1 MRQLVILLFSW
12 LVLGPAP
19 ISAQSIFGG
28 DGVFIRLQLVE
39 PAGATWHV
47 ALGGYIHNP
56 PWYLKAATLPE
67 GAAKDRTK
75 ALPAGVFT
83 EWFDLRAHNG
93 KALHGRLNR
102 AGGVA
107 EFPNVTAN
115 FVCQPPATRCK
126 VIIELATAADAKRV
140 VKRFEET
147 FAGTLTSFLVSPD
160 LVKDKDSLETA
171 AQMSARR
178 LDWARTATGGQRVSP
193 KEIIV
198 QTGFWGPQRAELN
211 AQEAEV
217 LWLLGFNVVGNQ
229 AAETR
234 ERFPFRQPGRTHH
247 VQFGPEAT
255 REQIEAL
262 MQKQGAA
269 QKHPMESGVPFN
281 FADEICARPG
291 IGTNAQALA
300 HFRAWLPARGIP
312 AKDLGVAR
320 LDEVLPIETPT
331 DLRARE
337 QVNGPAAR
345 RIFYYTSRFRQIA
358 GTQRVKWHTE
368 AYHRHFPGGGITSTL
383 VADHPYFS
391 GTGLG
396 MGMVPNMAWGGA
408 PLALDWFDLARERA
422 VDLAG
427 IEDWMGLQFMYGPNY
442 TWEGFQLMG
451 FQAAMFR
458 SGSRGAQPIIS
469 WITPSDETNLR
480 LKSASA
486 LAQGAKHFFYWT
498 YGPTATA
505 TENYWSDLR
514 GAYDGVAAMTRQL
527 AAAEHILAPGRL
539 RPTRLAVLYS
549 VSSDLWQP
557 FGYVQMLERRATY
570 LNLTH
575 QQFGVDFVTE
585 EDVEAGRLA
594 DYDVLYT
601 TDPCLTAKSMATIE
615 KWVEAG
621 GQLYGACA
629 AGSRNE
635 FNEEVPGLSRVF
647 GIAAKLT
654 VKTQDAEYRVRGRL
668 NALSYV
674 DRLRCEAGPGVDAV
688 EFGIVGCKVGVTAAG
703 AMVAGKFQ
711 DGAPAVLTHRFGRG
725 RTVYVAGTP
734 GVASVKDAR
743 FVPQELKEVWPEAQR
758 QLIIGLVRSAA
769 VPRMVELSHA
779 VVEAG
784 VYDAPKGTALV
795 LANFTY
801 QPIQE
806 LRVRLAVEKLPKTVR
821 SVTQGEVHF
830 KPAKLEG
837 SALRGNGQGIEFV
850 LPLGLNDIVLVE

>member
-1 MRQLVILLFSW
+1 MRSLLCILTGW
-12 LVLGPAP
+12 LLLAAGATPLP
-19 ISAQSIFGG
+19 AQSLFGG
-28 DGVFIRLQLVE
+28 DGVFVRFQLVE

-56 PWYLKAATLPE
+56 PWYLKAAALPD
-67 GAAKDRTK
+67 GAAKV
-75 ALPAGVFT
+75 LPAGAFT
-83 EWFDLRAHNG
+83 EWFDLKAHNG
-93 KALHGRLNR
+93 KLLHGRANR

-115 FVCQPPATRCK
+115 FVCQPAAERCK
-126 VIIELATAADAKRV
+126 VVIELATAPDAKRV
-140 VKRFEET
+140 VKRFEENFT
-147 FAGTLTSFLVSPD
+147 GTLTSFLVSPD
-160 LVKDKDSLETA
+160 LVKDKDSLESA
-171 AQMSARR
+171 AEMSARR
-178 LDWARTATGGQRVSP
+178 LGWARAATGGQRVAP
-193 KEIIV
+193 KELIV
-198 QTGFWGPQRAELN
+198 QTSFWSPQRAELN

-229 AAETR
+229 PADTR
-234 ERFPFRQPGRTHH
+234 ERFAFKQPGHTHH
-247 VQFGPEAT
+247 VLFGPDAT
-255 REQIEAL
+255 REQIDAL
-262 MQKQGAA
+262 MQKQGAG
-269 QKHPMESGVPFN
+269 QKQPLGAGVPFN

-291 IGTNAQALA
+291 IGTNAPARA
-300 HFRAWLPARGIP
+300 HFHAWLKERGIAP
-312 AKDLGVAR
+312 AELGVTR
-320 LDEVLPIETPT
+320 LEEVVPIETPAE
-331 DLRARE
+331 LRARE
-337 QVNGPAAR
+337 AVNGRAAR
-345 RIFYYTSRFRQIA
+345 RIFYYTSRFRQLA

-368 AYHRHFPGGGITSTL
+368 AYHRHFPGGSVTSTL

-486 LAQGAKHFFYWT
+486 LAQGGKHFFYWT

-514 GAYDGVAAMTRQL
+514 GAYDGVAAIARQL

-539 RPTRLAVLYS
+539 RSTRLAVLYS

-575 QQFGVDFVTE
+575 LQFGVDFVTE
-585 EDVEAGRLA
+585 EDIAAGRLA
-594 DYDVLYT
+594 GYDVLYA
-601 TDPCLTAKSMATIE
+601 TDPCLTTKSTAAIT
-615 KWVEAG
+615 KWVETG
-621 GQLYGACA
+621 GRLYGACA

-635 FNEEVPGLSRVF
+635 FNEEVPGLSHVF
-647 GIAAKLT
+647 GIAPKLT
-654 VKTQDAEYRVRGRL
+654 VQTQDAEYRVRGRL
-668 NALSYV
+668 NGLNHL
-674 DRLRCEAGPGVDAV
+674 DRIRCAAGPGVDAV
-688 EFGIVGCKVGVTAAG
+688 EFGTVGCKVAVTAAG
-703 AMVAGKFQ
+703 ATVTGKFQ
-711 DGAPAVLTHRFGRG
+711 DGSPAVLTHRFGRG
-725 RTVYVAGTP
+725 QTVYVAGTP

-743 FVPQELKEVWPEAQR
+743 FVPRELKEVWPEAQR
-758 QLIIGLVRSAA
+758 QLITGLARSAA
-769 VPRMVELSHA
+769 VPRVVELSHA

-784 VYDAPKGTALV
+784 VYDAPAGTALV
-795 LANFTY
+795 VANFTY

-806 LRVRLAVEKLPKTVR
+806 LRVRLSVAKLPKSVR
-821 SVTQGEVHF
+821 SVTHGPVKF
-830 KPAKLEG
+830 AAGAKSGLTTTP
-837 SALRGNGQGIEFV
+837 QTIEFT

>member
-1 MRQLVILLFSW
+1 MRLIVILLLSLLFVGS
-12 LVLGPAP
+12 AA
-19 ISAQSIFGG
+19 SRAQSIFGG
-28 DGVFIRLQLVE
+28 DGVFVRLQLVE
-39 PAGATWHV
+39 PAGAKWHV
-47 ALGGYIHNP
+47 ALGGFIHNP

-67 GAAKDRTK
+67 AAAKDRTK
-75 ALPAGVFT
+75 VLAAGEFT
-83 EWFDLRAHNG
+83 EWFDLKAHNG

-147 FAGTLTSFLVSPD
+147 FTGTLTSFLVSPD

-178 LDWARTATGGQRVSP
+178 LDWARAATGGQRVSP
-193 KEIIV
+193 KELIV

-234 ERFPFRQPGRTHH
+234 ERFPFRQPGHTHH

-269 QKHPMESGVPFN
+269 QKSPMESGVPFN

-300 HFRAWLPARGIP
+300 HFRAWLAARGIT
-312 AKDLGVAR
+312 AQELGMAR

-331 DLRARE
+331 ELRARE

-345 RIFYYTSRFRQIA
+345 RIFYFTSRFRQLA

-486 LAQGAKHFFYWT
+486 LAQGGKHFFYWT

-585 EDVEAGRLA
+585 EDIEAGRLT
-594 DYDVLYT
+594 DYDVLYA
-601 TDPCLTAKSMATIE
+601 TDPCLTAKSMAAIE

-621 GQLYGACA
+621 GQLYGSCA

-647 GIAAKLT
+647 GIAPKLT
-654 VKTQDAEYRVRGRL
+654 VTTQDAEYRVRGRL
-668 NALSYV
+668 NGLSYA
-674 DRLRCEAGPGVDAV
+674 DRIRCEGGPGVDAL
-688 EFGIVGCKVGVTAAG
+688 EFGTVGCKVGVTAAG
-703 AMVAGKFQ
+703 ATVSGKFQ
-711 DGAPAVLTHRFGRG
+711 DGAPAVLTHGFGRG
-725 RTVYVAGTP
+725 RSVYVAATP

-743 FVPQELKEVWPEAQR
+743 FVPRELKEVWPEPQR
-758 QLIIGLVRSAA
+758 QLITGLARSAG
-769 VPRMVELSHA
+769 VPRVVELSQA

-801 QPIQE
+801 QPIKE
-806 LRVRLAVEKLPKTVR
+806 LRVRLAVEKLPKSVR

-837 SALRGNGQGIEFV
+837 SATLGKGQGIEFV

>member
-1 MRQLVILLFSW
+1 MRRLASTLLLLLAFAHSTS
-12 LVLGPAP
+12 LR
-19 ISAQSIFGG
+19 AQSLFG
-28 DGVFIRLQLVE
+28 DGVFVRFQLVE

-47 ALGGYIHNP
+47 VLGGYIHHP

-67 GAAKDRTK
+67 GVAKDRTK
-75 ALPAGVFT
+75 ALAAGAFT
-83 EWFDLRAHNG
+83 EWFDLKAHNG
-93 KALHGRLNR
+93 KLLHGRANR
-102 AGGVA
+102 AGGIA
-107 EFPNVTAN
+107 EFPNVTVN
-115 FVCQPPATRCK
+115 FVCQPAAERCK
-126 VIIELATAADAKRV
+126 VIIELATAPDPKRM
-140 VKRFEET
+140 VKRFEESFT
-147 FAGTLTSFLVSPD
+147 GTLTSFLVSPD
-160 LVKDKDSLETA
+160 LAKDKDSLETA
-171 AQMSARR
+171 AQMSDRR
-178 LDWARTATGGQRVSP
+178 LSWARAATGGQRVSP
-193 KEIIV
+193 KELIV
-198 QTGFWGPQRAELN
+198 QTGFWPPQRAELN
-211 AQEAEV
+211 AKEAEV

-229 AAETR
+229 PADTR
-234 ERFPFRQPGRTHH
+234 EQFVFKQPGHTHNVH
-247 VQFGPEAT
+247 LGPEAT
-255 REQIEAL
+255 QPQIEAL
-262 MQKQGAA
+262 MQKAGAA
-269 QKHPMESGVPFN
+269 HKQPLGAGVPFN

-300 HFRAWLPARGIP
+300 HFREWLAARGIA

-320 LDEVLPIETPT
+320 LEDVVPIETPT
-331 DLRARE
+331 ELRARE

-345 RIFYYTSRFRQIA
+345 RIFYHTSRFRQLA

-368 AYHRHFPGGGITSTL
+368 AFHRHFPGGAITSTL

-486 LAQGAKHFFYWT
+486 LAQGGKHFFYWT

-514 GAYDGVAAMTRQL
+514 GAYDGVAAVTRQL

-575 QQFGVDFVTE
+575 LQFGVDFVTE
-585 EDVEAGRLA
+585 EDIEAGRLA
-594 DYDVLYT
+594 DYDVLYA
-601 TDPCLTAKSMATIE
+601 TDPCLTAKSMAGIE
-615 KWVEAG
+615 KWVQTG
-621 GQLYGACA
+621 GQLYGSCA

-647 GIAAKLT
+647 GLAPKVAVT
-654 VKTQDAEYRVRGRL
+654 TQDAEYRVRGRL
-668 NALSYV
+668 NGLSHV
-674 DRLRCEAGPGVDAV
+674 DRIRSEAGPGVDAV
-688 EFGIVGCKVGVTAAG
+688 EFGTVGCKVAVTAAG
-703 AMVAGKFQ
+703 AKVAGKFQ
-711 DGAPAVLTHRFGRG
+711 DGSPAVLTHQLGRG

-743 FVPQELKEVWPEAQR
+743 FVPLELKEVWPEAQR
-758 QLIIGLVRSAA
+758 RLITGLARAA
-769 VPRMVELSHA
+769 SVPRIAEVSHA

-784 VYDAPKGTALV
+784 VYDAPAGTALV

-801 QPIQE
+801 QPIKE
-806 LRVRLAVEKLPKTVR
+806 LRVVLPVVKLPKTMR
-821 SVTQGEVHF
+821 SVTHGELKFTTGTKREVAP
-830 KPAKLEG
+830 KGLDQ
-837 SALRGNGQGIEFV
+837 SIEFT
-850 LPLGLNDIVLVE
+850 LPLGINDIVLVE